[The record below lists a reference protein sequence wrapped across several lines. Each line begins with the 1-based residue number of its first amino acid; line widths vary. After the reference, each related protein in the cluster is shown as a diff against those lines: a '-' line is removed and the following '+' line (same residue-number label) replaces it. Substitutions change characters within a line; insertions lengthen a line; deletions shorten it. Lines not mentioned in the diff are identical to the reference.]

1 MIEYI
6 RGNRLRFFNFLNFC
20 IMIFIFSR
28 MFNRIVWY
36 IFIVVKIG
44 IRRVIFFWF
53 SVINVRINVLLR
65 ICVKY
70 VMFFIVIIVG
80 GSVYLV
86 IVVVILWG
94 LVRFIVG
101 FWKWGICILLRFVL
115 GIMGLFSFIWIVK
128 CLRFVMRV
136 LGGGFSGMGRFI
148 R

>member
-1 MIEYI
+1 
-6 RGNRLRFFNFLNFC
+6 
-20 IMIFIFSR
+20 
-28 MFNRIVWY
+28 MFNWIVWY

-44 IRRVIFFWF
+44 IRRVIFFRF

-70 VMFFIVIIVG
+70 VKFFIVIIVG

-101 FWKWGICILLRFVL
+101 FWK
-115 GIMGLFSFIWIVK
+115 
-128 CLRFVMRV
+128 
-136 LGGGFSGMGRFI
+136 
-148 R
+148 